1 MIPSKNLAACGKPRL
16 GTGTKTTP
24 RPGIGQTQTTQSAFG
39 CIASGIPSQY
49 IARSMASP
57 TVNELFY
64 RVVERNSERLMMH
77 REPSG
82 WIPLSSRELYRDTTG
97 VARALLDW
105 KIAKGDRVAI
115 LSENRPAWAIADFAC
130 LLIGAVVV
138 PLYPT
143 LTGDQIAHM
152 LRDSG
157 TRAIFVSTQQQL
169 EKILAIRAQTP
180 LEHVVLMDPQDAC
193 PVVQMQDLMLSGP
206 ESRDA
211 NLDSL
216 ARGIGPEDLATLL
229 YTSGTTG
236 VPKGVMLTHGN
247 LAANFLCS
255 LNAFPFPEDA
265 TSVSFLPLSHITAR
279 HVDHALLHEGVTLAY
294 CPIMEDLPRA
304 LLETKPSIFVAVP
317 RVYEKIRMQAE
328 RTAQGFAKRHILD
341 WALNVGREH
350 RGEILAGQRPT
361 AWSWHMADRIVFS
374 KIVEGVGGRVHTFI
388 SGGAPLGRE
397 LAEWFADA
405 GIRIHEGYGLT
416 ETSPVIAVNTPQA
429 HRLGSVG
436 KPLPNVEVRIAED
449 GEILVKGPSVF
460 RGYWNNPKETADSF
474 VDGFFKTGDI
484 GKLDSDGFLWVTDRK
499 KDLIK
504 TSGGKFIAP
513 QLIEASLKS
522 NALIAEA
529 VVIGDKR
536 KFPAVLILP
545 YFPLLEDW
553 AGMNQVSFGSRKDLV
568 AEPRVQALYE
578 GIVEE
583 VNAKLA
589 RFEKMKKTL
598 VLADEFSVAE
608 GTLTPTLKMRRRAV
622 EDRHRAEID
631 SMYAAADQSLSD

>member
-1 MIPSKNLAACGKPRL
+1 
-16 GTGTKTTP
+16 
-24 RPGIGQTQTTQSAFG
+24 
-39 CIASGIPSQY
+39 
-49 IARSMASP
+49 MASP

-64 RVVERNSERLMMH
+64 RIVERNSERVMMH
-77 REPSG
+77 REPAG
-82 WIPLSSRELYRDTTG
+82 WIPVSSWELYRDTAG

-115 LSENRPAWAIADFAC
+115 LSENRPAWAIADFAT
-130 LLIGAVVV
+130 LLVGGVVV
-138 PLYPT
+138 PIYPT
-143 LTGDQIAHM
+143 LTGEQIAHM

-169 EKILAIRAQTP
+169 DKIVAIREQTP
-180 LEHVVLMDPQDAC
+180 LEQIVLMDPVDTC
-193 PVVQMQDLMLSGP
+193 PVVRMQDLMLSGQ
-206 ESRDA
+206 ESRDSA
-211 NLDSL
+211 LDAL
-216 ARGIGPEDLATLL
+216 AHSVGPEDLATLL

-279 HVDHALLHEGVTLAY
+279 HVDYALLHEGVALAY
-294 CPIMEDLPRA
+294 CPFLEDLPRA
-304 LLETKPSIFVAVP
+304 LQETKPSIFVAVP
-317 RVYEKIRMQAE
+317 RVYEKIRLQAE
-328 RTAQGFAKRHILD
+328 HTAQGFAKRHILD
-341 WALNVGREH
+341 WALKVGRAH
-350 RGEILAGQRPT
+350 RDEILEGQRPT
-361 AWSWHMADRIVFS
+361 SWSWQMADRIVFS
-374 KIVEGVGGRVHTFI
+374 QIVQGLGGRVHTFI

-416 ETSPVIAVNTPQA
+416 ETSPVIAVNTPRA
-429 HRLGSVG
+429 HRLGTVG
-436 KPLPNVEVRIAED
+436 KPLQNVEVRIAAD

-460 RGYWNNPKETADSF
+460 RGYWNKPQETADSF

-484 GKLDSDGFLWVTDRK
+484 GTLDADGFLSVTDRK

-513 QLIEASLKS
+513 QPIEASLKN

-529 VVIGDKR
+529 VVIGDRR

-545 YFPLLEDW
+545 YFPVLEDW
-553 AGMNQVSFGSRKDLV
+553 AQVSQVPFTSRKELV
-568 AEPRVQALYE
+568 AEPRVRALYE
-578 GIVEE
+578 GIVES
-583 VNAKLA
+583 VNANLA
-589 RFEKMKKTL
+589 RFERMKKTL

-622 EDRHRAEID
+622 EERHRAVID
-631 SMYAAADQSLSD
+631 AMYAAADKSPSD